1 MFLFFLQS
9 TLCLKTREPTKM
21 AKVLE
26 KSEDNG
32 SCSKVKGVKVLVI
45 G

>member
-26 KSEDNG
+26 KSELLN
-32 SCSKVKGVKVLVI
+32 KKIKGVWS